1 MNSDSIIEV
10 INEKNEKEKI
20 QVLKYFTLK
29 TNQKDYIIYKNSEIK
44 TSADVFIFAAEIEE
58 TKDSICLKS
67 IEDKE
72 SLDKIKEIMEEL
84 YNGRNC

>member
-1 MNSDSIIEV
+1 MDDNCIIEV

-29 TNQKDYIIYKNSEIK
+29 SNQKDYIIYKSFNLK
-44 TSADVFIFAAEIEE
+44 NTMDVLIFSAEIEE
-58 TKDSICLKS
+58 GKDYMYLKS

-72 SLDKIKEIMEEL
+72 ILEKLKTIMEDF
-84 YNGRNC
+84 